1 MIRLEYDQ
9 PSAGVKVSFILR
21 DSQLGGCW
29 RGNFQALVAATS
41 NDGDTRVC
49 PQTSHNMTI
58 LKRLADL
65 ATDGE

>member
-9 PSAGVKVSFILR
+9 QSAGVKVSFILR
-21 DSQLGGCW
+21 DSQLNGCW

-41 NDGDTRVC
+41 NDGDARVC
-49 PQTSHNMTI
+49 SQTNHNMVI
-58 LKRLADL
+58 LKRVVDL